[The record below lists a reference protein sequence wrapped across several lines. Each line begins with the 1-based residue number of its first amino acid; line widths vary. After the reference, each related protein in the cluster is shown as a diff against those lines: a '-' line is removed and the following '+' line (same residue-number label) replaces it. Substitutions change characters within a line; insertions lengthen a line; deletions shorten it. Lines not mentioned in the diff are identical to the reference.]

1 MNTLFARQIAAV
13 DEEHFTAYQG
23 GWTNSAAKVVP
34 DAVYSIRAV
43 YTTSTGKGV
52 SYRLSQFK
60 DTYPDVLNDL
70 EQPRNLGADTIA
82 ETMAHR
88 PKAEMV
94 VEVAGRFVD
103 KQLRAAGAKEVTR
116 I

>member
-23 GWTNSAAKVVP
+23 GWTNSAAKAVP

-60 DTYPDVLNDL
+60 DTHPDVLNDL
-70 EQPRNLGADTIA
+70 EQPRNLG
-82 ETMAHR
+82 
-88 PKAEMV
+88 AEMV